1 MKAIIVGAGIGGLTT
16 ALSLHQFGWQV
27 QIIERSNGI
36 DEVGAGIQ
44 ISPNAMRVFEKLGI
58 HQEIENAG
66 LLPNA
71 IEMRLGISGLRL
83 LRSKLQ
89 EVCLRRY
96 GASYIH
102 IHRAD
107 LISVLVDFVKK
118 WMPKNSIQLNATFK
132 KYELK
137 KDKVEVTLNDGQ
149 SISGNLLIG
158 ADGIHS
164 AVRSQMLG
172 SEKPTFTG
180 NVAWRCVVP
189 VEKLGDTVPD
199 STACIW
205 IGKKQHAVTY
215 LLRGGTLA
223 NLVAI
228 VEQKE
233 WMQEEWNIESS
244 KKDALKFF
252 ENWHPSISNT
262 IKKSE
267 RIYKWALFD
276 RQPLPKWSDGN
287 VVLLGDSA
295 HPMLPFLAQ
304 GGAMA
309 IEDSWVLAN
318 CFSANDSIEKSLTNF
333 YRKRIKRTKM
343 IQQISRENGILFHQS
358 PFIKR
363 LIMHSPIWIAG
374 KLFPRIGVTIHDR
387 IFAYDKN

>member
-1 MKAIIVGAGIGGLTT
+1 MKAIIVGAGVCGLTT
-16 ALSLHQFGWQV
+16 ALCLHHFGWHV

-66 LLPNA
+66 LLPDA

-215 LLRGGTLA
+215 LLRGGTLT

-233 WMQEEWNIESS
+233 WIHEEWNIESS
-244 KKDALKFF
+244 KKDAQKYF
-252 ENWHPSISNT
+252 ENWHPTISNI
-262 IKKSE
+262 IKKSD

-276 RQPLPKWSDGN
+276 RQSLPKWSDGN
-287 VVLLGDSA
+287 VVIIGDSA

-309 IEDSWVLAN
+309 IEDSWILAN
-318 CFSANDSIEKSLTNF
+318 CVSANDSLEKSLENF
-333 YRKRIKRTKM
+333 YRKRIKRTSM
-343 IQQISRENGILFHQS
+343 IQQMSRENGILFHQN
-358 PFIKR
+358 PFLKR
-363 LIMHSPIWIAG
+363 LILHSSIWIAG

-387 IFAYDKN
+387 IFAYNEN